1 MFGTGR
7 EAMGSLLGGVFGGLA
22 AWAYGTMMGGM
33 LHLAW
38 LGTTIGLSAAVF
50 MTFALA
56 TVDRRKEARERRTVA
71 TQAVGFQMAA
81 A

>member
-1 MFGTGR
+1 MFATGR
-7 EAMGSLLGGVFGGLA
+7 EAIGSVLGGVFGGLA
-22 AWAYGTMMGGM
+22 AWAYGTMMGGV

-38 LGTTIGLSAAVF
+38 LGTAIGLSAAIF

-56 TVDRRKEARERRTVA
+56 TVDRRKEARERRAVA
-71 TQAVGFQMAA
+71 TRTAGFQLAA